1 MFLVV
6 EGGATTAVGA
16 VGHGLPTGVLRE
28 AGVQLVL
35 VLHLGVDV
43 VGLDVGVGVLVDV
56 GRAVGRLQETL
67 PRPPSKAVLA
77 DLSHLKYF
85 L

>member
-6 EGGATTAVGA
+6 EGGPTTAVGA

-43 VGLDVGVGVLVDV
+43 GVGVDVDVGVGVLVDV
-56 GRAVGRLQETL
+56 GGAVCWLQETVG
-67 PRPPSKAVLA
+67 S
-77 DLSHLKYF
+77 S
-85 L
+85 